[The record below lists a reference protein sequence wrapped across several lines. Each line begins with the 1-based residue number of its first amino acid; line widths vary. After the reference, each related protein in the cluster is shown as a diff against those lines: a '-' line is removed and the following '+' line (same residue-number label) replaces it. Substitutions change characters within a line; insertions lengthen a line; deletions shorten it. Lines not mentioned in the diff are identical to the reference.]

1 MPKYE
6 FYDVDVIIMLKKKIE
21 ELNKQIKMYSDMTTN
36 EFTNAKKEVINKNKK
51 QLDIHNNKAVEY
63 YEIILKLK
71 AELEIIMQ
79 LKAELEKILKLKA
92 ELEILIYELSEAEKA
107 PRLSAEPA
115 RVASTQANNI
125 SSEVS
130 KSISSAAAPVSF
142 TGGNRNYY
150 YGKYIKY
157 KAKYLQLKGGNI

>member
-51 QLDIHNNKAVEY
+51 ELDKHNNKAVEY

-71 AELEIIMQ
+71 AELEI
-79 LKAELEKILKLKA
+79 
-92 ELEILIYELSEAEKA
+92 LIYELAEAEKA
-107 PRLSAEPA
+107 PKLSAEPA